1 MNYNTLCKS
10 IIFILVLIN
19 GLEIISAQVNVK
31 GVLKDA
37 KTGDPLIGATVII
50 KGTNVGTITDYEGAF
65 IFKTTQVLP
74 LDLEFRYSGY
84 GTKIV
89 SYSTPN
95 KSVDYV
101 LEEESIQIE
110 VVEVTGQ
117 RISDKQKS
125 SPLTVESMDLIAIKE
140 TPSANFYDG
149 LGSLKDVDLTT
160 ASLGFTV
167 INTRGFNSTSP
178 VRSLQIIDGVDNQ
191 SP

>member
-125 SPLTVESMDLIAIKE
+125 SPLTVESMDLIAIK
-140 TPSANFYDG
+140 
-149 LGSLKDVDLTT
+149 
-160 ASLGFTV
+160 
-167 INTRGFNSTSP
+167 
-178 VRSLQIIDGVDNQ
+178 
-191 SP
+191 